1 MDRMTSVTGADT
13 SSSSSLTSDEVAFF
27 DREGY
32 VVPERLVFS
41 PEKFDGL
48 RRHFEEK
55 LARLPADVS
64 PEAMDVPH
72 FTDPVLF
79 RWLFA
84 DEVLDLVEPLIGP
97 DIALFSSHFI
107 AKPPGTG
114 RRVPWHEDSAYWRK
128 MMHPHDV
135 VTVWLAIDPSTRSN
149 GCMKVIPRT
158 HLGGGGF
165 SEYEDVD
172 PTTNIFAARIKPAQV
187 DEAKAVY
194 LELHPGQCSL
204 HHAKLMH
211 ASDPN
216 TSATRRCG
224 YTMRYL
230 STRVKLNEE
239 FCGKW
244 HQIYLARGRDHS
256 GNRYADPA
264 QSYPHLARYRE
275 TNGPRGG
282 H

>member
-1 MDRMTSVTGADT
+1 MTIDPPAMP
-13 SSSSSLTSDEVAFF
+13 SLTSDELEFF
-27 DREGY
+27 GREGY
-32 VVPERLVFS
+32 LVPPRPLFS
-41 PEKFDGL
+41 QPKFDAL
-48 RRHFEEK
+48 RQHFEEK
-55 LARLPADVS
+55 LARLPGDVS

-72 FTDPVLF
+72 FTDPKLF
-79 RWLFA
+79 EWLLA

-128 MMHPHDV
+128 LIDPHDV
-135 VTVWLAIDPSTRSN
+135 VTVWLAIDPSTRAN

-158 HLGGGGF
+158 HSGGF

-172 PTTNIFAARIKPAQV
+172 HATNIFGAQIKPHQL
-187 DEAKAVY
+187 DESKAVY
-194 LELHPGQCSL
+194 LELQPNHCSL

-216 TSATRRCG
+216 TSEIRRCG
-224 YTMRYL
+224 YTMRYM
-230 STRVKLNEE
+230 STRVKLNTDY
-239 FCGKW
+239 CGEW
-244 HQIYLARGRDHS
+244 HQIYLARGRDHA
-256 GNRYADPA
+256 GNPYADPTR
-264 QSYPHLARYRE
+264 SYPQLARYRE
-275 TNGPRGG
+275 TSGPKGG